1 MRLIVTVLLAVNVLL
16 FAYLYGQPA
25 DEGAV
30 GTVDLPGQAVSLN
43 VPSLLL
49 LNELMPEVVESSMLQ
64 LKAISTTAI
73 PDAKPCL
80 IAGPI
85 DTRSRAASIAAY
97 INSRGRSAEVA
108 VLPTSSNNGFQLFI
122 GPMFSTADA
131 EDRRSELELMGLTA
145 NMVEDEAG
153 LSLSLGLFATQQEAS
168 EKQAELEKLEL
179 EVGLRPLSLEQEQ
192 FWLVLGWQETPEAVL
207 ASVEGLTAFVPELTD
222 ISLKYC
228 MGEG

>member
-1 MRLIVTVLLAVNVLL
+1 
-16 FAYLYGQPA
+16 
-25 DEGAV
+25 
-30 GTVDLPGQAVSLN
+30 
-43 VPSLLL
+43 
-49 LNELMPEVVESSMLQ
+49 
-64 LKAISTTAI
+64 
-73 PDAKPCL
+73 
-80 IAGPI
+80 
-85 DTRSRAASIAAY
+85 
-97 INSRGRSAEVA
+97 
-108 VLPTSSNNGFQLFI
+108 
-122 GPMFSTADA
+122 MFSTADA
-131 EDRRSELELMGLTA
+131 EDRRSELELMGLIA

-207 ASVEGLTAFVPELTD
+207 ASGEGLTAFVPELTD